1 MKKGVIAELQ
11 STYDTGFL
19 TSCME
24 IDELV
29 NNFKERQDEFDNGG
43 IFVEI
48 YDNETVM
55 NTDVNV
61 SKIAACIRKYIIKGD
76 VNKDLAVY
84 VILEVD
90 VLDTPMG
97 RKLINNNSSP
107 NIEVYILF
115 DRIHKK
121 FLIVDV
127 DEYLFKAK
135 KKFKFSSIPFF
146 NVGLLTE
153 QKEVSDKI
161 SEEDTNYSDTSGNED
176 VNDDECQD
184 SCGDNRF
191 KIIEKAKEAILEST
205 NIESS
210 PEEMAVLDNFLF
222 RCWQMGWL
230 RKYEDND

>member
-1 MKKGVIAELQ
+1 MKNGAIAKLK
-11 STYDTGFL
+11 SMYDTGFL
-19 TSCME
+19 TSW
-24 IDELV
+24 IELNELI

-48 YDNETVM
+48 YDDETVM
-55 NTDVNV
+55 NDDVNI
-61 SKIAACIRKYIIKGD
+61 SKIAACIRKYTIKGD
-76 VNKDLAVY
+76 INNDLIVY

-90 VLDTPMG
+90 ILDTPMG
-97 RKLINNNSSP
+97 RKLVNNNSSP

-115 DRIHKK
+115 DCIHKK

-127 DEYLFKAK
+127 DEYLFKRK
-135 KKFKFSSIPFF
+135 KKFSNISVFK
-146 NVGLLTE
+146 VGRLIE
-153 QKEVSDKI
+153 QKEIEDKI
-161 SEEDTNYSDTSGNED
+161 SEEDTDCSDANDNED
-176 VNDDECQD
+176 VNDSEYQG

-191 KIIEKAKEAILEST
+191 KVIEKAKEAILDST

-230 RKYEDND
+230 KKYEDND